1 MYSPLLSFIFDTTL
15 DLANIIFRHEGG
27 FAPLFVP
34 QLGQSWVW
42 WHITSITKIVLELY
56 HYVVIVVTGKLP
68 TESLPSYY
76 LENWERREENNCQ
89 PV

>member
-42 WHITSITKIVLELY
+42 WHITSITKIVLAPYNYL
-56 HYVVIVVTGKLP
+56 VIVVTGMLP
-68 TESLPSYY
+68 TEFLPSYY
-76 LENWERREENNCQ
+76 LENWERREENHCQ

>member
-1 MYSPLLSFIFDTTL
+1 MYSPLLCFIFDTTL

-27 FAPLFVP
+27 FAHLFDP

-42 WHITSITKIVLELY
+42 WLITSITKIVLELY
-56 HYVVIVVTGKLP
+56 HYVVIVVTGMLP
-68 TESLPSYY
+68 TESLHSYY
-76 LENWERREENNCQ
+76 LENWERREENHCQ